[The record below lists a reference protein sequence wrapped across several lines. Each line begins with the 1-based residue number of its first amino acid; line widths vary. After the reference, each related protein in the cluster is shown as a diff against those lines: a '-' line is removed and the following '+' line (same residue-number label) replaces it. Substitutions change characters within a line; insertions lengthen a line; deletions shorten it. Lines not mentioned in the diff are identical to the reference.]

1 MTTTGTETTP
11 VIPLPGRTAALVT
24 GTGALAVTGSALMPW
39 TWTWT
44 SDYPGDLTYY
54 GSPAGLQWLALTA
67 GLVTL
72 LLLLATQ
79 GVPGLRW
86 AAPRHTHNAVL
97 FAATGALAVGWF
109 SAVSI
114 ANDLGGLA
122 NLEPGGWVL
131 AVGSLLAVTGA
142 LGLPLDRRTAVPLRL
157 LDRRLF
163 LLVPIA
169 PAVWFATHAIPDDKP
184 VAPVLTALA
193 GGLAIATGAVLLVQL
208 GHLANTW
215 LRLGTVQRPLP
226 APRELPSWAEVG
238 LIVVAFAVGLFAITF
253 GIDTEYGELFTGY
266 LLLAAAVVAALGRS
280 GLIARLRALTVKY
293 QAVTTGAAFAA
304 AASFPFTQTSDQ
316 YTSVATNI
324 LIFATVALGL
334 NIVVGLAGLL
344 DLGYVAFLGVG
355 AYSAALVSG
364 SPASPIHVQFPFWAA
379 VLTGAVVSMVFG
391 VVIGA
396 PTLRLR
402 GDYLAIV
409 TLGFGEIFRIT
420 MLNLNGT
427 TGPKVTNGS
436 NGIPRIPDLE
446 ILGWDLG
453 KPTTVFGV
461 ELGRFSNYYL
471 LMLLVT
477 ALVVLVFA
485 RVGNSRIGRA
495 WVAIREDETA
505 AEAMGINGFRLKL
518 LAFALGACLA
528 GLAGTVQAHVSYTVT
543 PDQYTFAEALP
554 PNSAFLLA
562 AVILGGMGTISGPLA
577 GATLLF
583 LIPKKLEF
591 LADYQLLAF
600 GIALIVLMRV
610 RPEGLI
616 PNRRQQLEFHE
627 AAALPA
633 QSTGDSVAL
642 TKAGA

>member
-1 MTTTGTETTP
+1 MSTETTP
-11 VIPLPGRTAALVT
+11 VIPLPGMGPRFGAALTAA
-24 GTGALAVTGSALMPW
+24 GAVAAAASALLPW
-39 TWTWT
+39 TW
-44 SDYPGDLTYY
+44 SSEFPGDLTLY
-54 GSPAGLQWLALTA
+54 GYPAGLQWLALTG
-67 GLVTL
+67 GLLTL
-72 LLLLATQ
+72 LLVLAGQ

-86 AAPRHTHNAVL
+86 AAPTRSNNAVL
-97 FAATGALAVGWF
+97 YAASGTA
-109 SAVSI
+109 AVSLYSVTAI
-114 ANDLGGLA
+114 SLDLGGLL
-122 NLEPGGWVL
+122 NLDPGGWL
-131 AVGSLLAVTGA
+131 AALGSLLAVVGA
-142 LGLPLDRRTAVPLRL
+142 LTLPLDRRTSVPVRI

-163 LLVPIA
+163 VLLPIA
-169 PAVWFATHAIPDDKP
+169 PAAYYAAKAIPESQP
-184 VAPVLTALA
+184 VAPVMVALG
-193 GGLAIATGAVLLVQL
+193 GGLLIAAGAVLLVQL
-208 GHLANTW
+208 VHLANSW
-215 LRLGTVQRPLP
+215 LRLGTVERPLP
-226 APRELPSWAEVG
+226 AARELPSWVEIL
-238 LIVVAFAVGLFAITF
+238 LIVVAFGLGLFAITF
-253 GIDTEYGELFTGY
+253 GIDTEYGELFIGY
-266 LLLAAAVVAALGRS
+266 LLLAGFAIGALAKS
-280 GLIARLRALTVKY
+280 GLLNRLRALTVKY
-293 QAVTTGAAFAA
+293 RPVTTGAAFAA

-355 AYSAALVSG
+355 AYAAALVSG
-364 SPASPIHVQFPFWAA
+364 SPASPINVQFPFWAA
-379 VLTGAVVSMVFG
+379 MLTGAVVSMIFG
-391 VVIGA
+391 VLIGA

-427 TGPKVTNGS
+427 TGPDVTNGS
-436 NGIPRIPDLE
+436 NGIPRIPDLQ
-446 ILGWDLG
+446 ILGFDLG
-453 KPTTVFGV
+453 KPHTVLGV

-591 LADYQLLAF
+591 LADYQLFAF
-600 GIALIVLMRV
+600 GIALMLLMRV

-627 AAALPA
+627 AAIPA
-633 QSTGDSVAL
+633 QSSTDPVPL

>member
-1 MTTTGTETTP
+1 MTTTSTETTP
-11 VIPLPGRTAALVT
+11 VIPLPAPAATALTGLGALLTAA
-24 GTGALAVTGSALMPW
+24 SAAMS
-39 TWTWT
+39 WTWT
-44 SDYPGDLTYY
+44 SDFPGDLTYY
-54 GSPAGLQWLALTA
+54 GSPAGLQWLAVVAGVLT
-67 GLVTL
+67 LV
-72 LLLLATQ
+72 LLLAAQ

-86 AAPRHTHNAVL
+86 AAPSRSNNAVL
-97 FAATGALAVGWF
+97 FAATGALAVAAY
-109 SAVSI
+109 SVTAISVE
-114 ANDLGGLA
+114 LGGLA

-131 AVGSLLAVTGA
+131 AAGGLLGVLGA
-142 LGLPLDRRTAVPLRL
+142 LGLPLDRRTAVPLRI
-157 LDRRLF
+157 LDKRLF
-163 LLVPIA
+163 LLVPAA
-169 PAVWFATHAIPDDKP
+169 PIGWFAAHAIPDDQP
-184 VAPVLTALA
+184 VAPVMTALA
-193 GGLAIATGAVLLVQL
+193 GALAIAAGVVLLLQL
-208 GHLANTW
+208 GHLANSRI
-215 LRLGTVQRPLP
+215 RLGTVERPLP
-226 APRELPSWAEVG
+226 AARQLPSWAEVL
-238 LIVVAFAVGLFAITF
+238 LIVLAFGLGLYAITF
-253 GIDTEYGELFTGY
+253 GIDTEYGELFIGY
-266 LLLAAAVVAALGRS
+266 LLLAAPSIAALAKS
-280 GLIARLRALTVKY
+280 GLLGRLRALTVKY
-293 QAVTTGAAFAA
+293 RPVTTGAAFAA
-304 AASFPFTQTSDQ
+304 AASFPFTQSSDQ

-355 AYSAALVSG
+355 AYAAALVSG

-379 VLTGAVVSMVFG
+379 MLTGAAVSMVFG
-391 VVIGA
+391 VLIGA

-427 TGPKVTNGS
+427 TGPKITNGS

-446 ILGWDLG
+446 IFGFDLG
-453 KPTTVFGV
+453 KPHTVGGI

-477 ALVVLVFA
+477 ALVVLIFA

-591 LADYQLLAF
+591 LSDYQLLAF
-600 GIALIVLMRV
+600 GAALIVLMRV

-616 PNRRQQLEFHE
+616 PNRRRQLEFHE
-627 AAALPA
+627 AAIPA
-633 QSTGDSVAL
+633 QPTGEPGAL

>member
-1 MTTTGTETTP
+1 MTTTSTETTP
-11 VIPLPGRTAALVT
+11 VIPLPARAAAALT
-24 GTGALAVTGSALMPW
+24 GLGALATAASAALS
-39 TWTWT
+39 WTWT
-44 SDYPGDLTYY
+44 SDFPGDLTYT

-67 GLVTL
+67 GLLTL
-72 LLLLATQ
+72 VLLLAAQ
-79 GVPGLRW
+79 GTPGLRW
-86 AAPRHTHNAVL
+86 AAPTRSHNAVL
-97 FAATGALAVGWF
+97 YAAAGALAISLF
-109 SAVSI
+109 SVTAISVE
-114 ANDLGGLA
+114 LGGLA

-131 AVGSLLAVTGA
+131 GAGGILTVLGA
-142 LGLPLDRRTAVPLRL
+142 LGLPLDRRTHVPLRV

-163 LLVPIA
+163 LLVPAA
-169 PAVWFATHAIPDDKP
+169 PVGWYAAHAIPDDKP
-184 VAPVLTALA
+184 VAPVMTALA
-193 GGLAIATGAVLLVQL
+193 GGLAIATGAILLVQL
-208 GHLANTW
+208 GHLANSW
-215 LRLGTVQRPLP
+215 LRLGTVERPLT
-226 APRELPSWAEVG
+226 APRQLPSWAEVL
-238 LIVVAFAVGLFAITF
+238 LIVVAFGLGLFAITF

-266 LLLAAAVVAALGRS
+266 LLLAAFIVAALAKS
-280 GLIARLRALTVKY
+280 GLLARLRALTVKHRP
-293 QAVTTGAAFAA
+293 VTTGAAFAA

-316 YTSVATNI
+316 YTSVAANI

-355 AYSAALVSG
+355 AYAAALVSG

-379 VLTGAVVSMVFG
+379 MLTGAAVSMVFG
-391 VVIGA
+391 VLIGA

-427 TGPKVTNGS
+427 TGPKITNGS

-446 ILGWDLG
+446 IFGFDLG
-453 KPTTVFGV
+453 KPHTIAGI

-591 LADYQLLAF
+591 LSDYQLLAF

-627 AAALPA
+627 AAIPA
-633 QSTGDSVAL
+633 QPIADTAAL

>member
-1 MTTTGTETTP
+1 MTTTTETTP
-11 VIPLPGRTAALVT
+11 VIPLPARAATALTGLGALTTAASA
-24 GTGALAVTGSALMPW
+24 ALP
-39 TWTWT
+39 WTWT
-44 SDYPGDLTYY
+44 SDFPGDLTYT
-54 GSPAGLQWLALTA
+54 GSPAGLQWLALAA
-67 GLVTL
+67 GLLTL
-72 LLLLATQ
+72 LLLLATHST
-79 GVPGLRW
+79 PGLRW
-86 AAPRHTHNAVL
+86 AAPSRSHNAVL
-97 FAATGALAVGWF
+97 YAATGALAVSVF
-109 SAVSI
+109 SVAAI
-114 ANDLGGLA
+114 ATELGGLA
-122 NLEPGGWVL
+122 NLEAGGWIL
-131 AVGSLLAVTGA
+131 AAGGLLTVIGA
-142 LGLPLDRRTAVPLRL
+142 LGLPLDRRTRVPLRI

-163 LLVPIA
+163 LLVPVA
-169 PAVWFATHAIPDDKP
+169 PAGWFAAHAIPGDQP
-184 VAPVLTALA
+184 VAPVMTALA
-193 GGLAIATGAVLLVQL
+193 GALAIAAGVVLLLQL
-208 GHLANTW
+208 GHLAHTW
-215 LRLGTVQRPLP
+215 LRLGTVDRPLP
-226 APRELPSWAEVG
+226 APRQLPSWAEVLTIVLAFG
-238 LIVVAFAVGLFAITF
+238 LGLFAITF
-253 GIDTEYGELFTGY
+253 GIDTEYGELFIGY
-266 LLLAAAVVAALGRS
+266 LLLAALVVPALTRS
-280 GLIARLRALTVKY
+280 GLLARLRALTVKHRP
-293 QAVTTGAAFAA
+293 VTTGAAFAA

-355 AYSAALVSG
+355 AYAAALVSG

-379 VLTGAVVSMVFG
+379 MLTGAAVSMVFG
-391 VVIGA
+391 VLIGA

-446 ILGWDLG
+446 ILGFDLG
-453 KPTTVFGV
+453 KPHTVAGI

-591 LADYQLLAF
+591 LSDYQLLAF
-600 GIALIVLMRV
+600 GAALIILMRV

-616 PNRRQQLEFHE
+616 PNRRRQLEFHE
-627 AAALPA
+627 AAIPA
-633 QSTGDSVAL
+633 QPAGDGAAL

>member
-1 MTTTGTETTP
+1 MTTTSTETTP
-11 VIPLPGRTAALVT
+11 VIPLPARAAAALT
-24 GTGALAVTGSALMPW
+24 GLGALATAASAGLS
-39 TWTWT
+39 WTWT
-44 SDYPGDLTYY
+44 SDFPGDLTYT

-67 GLVTL
+67 GLLTL
-72 LLLLATQ
+72 VLLLAAHGT
-79 GVPGLRW
+79 PGLHW
-86 AAPRHTHNAVL
+86 AAPTRSHNAVL
-97 FAATGALAVGWF
+97 LAATGALAVSLYSVTAI
-109 SAVSI
+109 SAE
-114 ANDLGGLA
+114 LGGLA
-122 NLEPGGWVL
+122 NLEPGGWILGAGGILTVL
-131 AVGSLLAVTGA
+131 GA
-142 LGLPLDRRTAVPLRL
+142 LGLPLDRRTHVPLRI

-163 LLVPIA
+163 LLVPAA
-169 PAVWFATHAIPDDKP
+169 PIGWFAAHAIPGDKP
-184 VAPVLTALA
+184 VAPVMTALA
-193 GGLAIATGAVLLVQL
+193 GALAIAAGAVLLIQL

-215 LRLGTVQRPLP
+215 LRLGTVERPLP
-226 APRELPSWAEVG
+226 APRQLPSWVEVL
-238 LIVVAFAVGLFAITF
+238 LIVAAFGLGLFAITF

-266 LLLAAAVVAALGRS
+266 LLLAAPVVAALAKS

-293 QAVTTGAAFAA
+293 RPVTTGAAFAA

-355 AYSAALVSG
+355 AYAAALVSG

-379 VLTGAVVSMVFG
+379 MLTGAAVSMVFG
-391 VVIGA
+391 VLIGA

-427 TGPKVTNGS
+427 TGPKITNGS
-436 NGIPRIPDLE
+436 NGIPRIPDLQ
-446 ILGWDLG
+446 IFGFDLG
-453 KPTTVFGV
+453 KPHTVAGI

-591 LADYQLLAF
+591 LSDYQLLAF
-600 GIALIVLMRV
+600 GAALIVLMRV

-627 AAALPA
+627 AAIPA
-633 QSTGDSVAL
+633 QPTGEPTAL

>member
-1 MTTTGTETTP
+1 MTTMSTELTP
-11 VIPLPGRTAALVT
+11 VIAVPARIARPFTAA
-24 GTGALAVTGSALMPW
+24 AAVATAA
-39 TWTWT
+39 TAATAWTWT
-44 SDYPGDLTYY
+44 SEFPGDLTYY
-54 GSPAGLQWLALTA
+54 GSPAGLQWLTLTGGLITLVLALS
-67 GLVTL
+67 GYRI
-72 LLLLATQ
+72 
-79 GVPGLRW
+79 PGLRW
-86 AAPRHTHNAVL
+86 TNPADSNNAVL
-97 FAATGALAVGWF
+97 FAALAAAAVTWF
-109 SAVSI
+109 SI
-114 ANDLGGLA
+114 AAIATDLGGLA
-122 NLEPGGWVL
+122 NLEPGAWL
-131 AVGSLLAVTGA
+131 AGLTSLLTVLGA
-142 LGLPLDRRTAVPLRL
+142 LGLPLDRRTKDSLDPVAYWWLLAGIVGFGVYWLVTRTLRL
-157 LDRRLF
+157 AKTERRL
-163 LLVPIA
+163 A
-169 PAVWFATHAIPDDKP
+169 PA
-184 VAPVLTALA
+184 
-193 GGLAIATGAVLLVQL
+193 
-208 GHLANTW
+208 
-215 LRLGTVQRPLP
+215 
-226 APRELPSWAEVG
+226 RELPSWAEIL
-238 LIVVAFAVGLFAITF
+238 LIVTAFAIGLFAITF

-266 LLLAAAVVAALGRS
+266 LLLTGFTVAALAKS
-280 GLIARLRALTVKY
+280 GLLDRLRALTVKHRPV
-293 QAVTTGAAFAA
+293 ATGAAFSAA
-304 AASFPFTQTSDQ
+304 AAFPFTQTSDQ
-316 YTSVATNI
+316 YTSVAANI

-355 AYSAALVSG
+355 AYAAALVSG

-379 VLTGAVVSMVFG
+379 ALTGAAASMVFG
-391 VVIGA
+391 VLIGA

-420 MLNLNGT
+420 MNNLNGT
-427 TGPKVTNGS
+427 TGPNLTNGS

-446 ILGWDLG
+446 ILGFDLG
-453 KPTTVFGV
+453 KKHLIGVV

-471 LMLLVT
+471 LMLIVT
-477 ALVVLVFA
+477 AFVVLVFA

-505 AEAMGINGFRLKL
+505 AEAMGINSFRLKL

-562 AVILGGMGTISGPLA
+562 AVILGGMGTISGPLL

-591 LADYQLLAF
+591 LSNYQLLAF
-600 GIALIVLMRV
+600 GIALIVLMRI

-616 PNRRQQLEFHE
+616 ANRRNKLEFHE
-627 AAALPA
+627 PVIPA
-633 QSTGDSVAL
+633 QGTAGDAAPDDGTPDDTAL

>member
-1 MTTTGTETTP
+1 MSAGPARILT
-11 VIPLPGRTAALVT
+11 
-24 GTGALAVTGSALMPW
+24 LAGSAGAIASAFLSW
-39 TWTWT
+39 TWTP
-44 SDYPGDLTYY
+44 DFPGDLTVTGYP
-54 GSPAGLQWLALTA
+54 GGLQWLTLTG

-72 LLLLATQ
+72 LLTLAHAVGTR
-79 GVPGLRW
+79 GLPGLRW
-86 AAPRHTHNAVL
+86 LNPGDSNNGILYAALGTT
-97 FAATGALAVGWF
+97 ATTWF
-109 SAVSI
+109 TLIAISAE
-114 ANDLGGLA
+114 LGGLA
-122 NLEPGGWVL
+122 NLEPGGWI
-131 AVGSLLAVTGA
+131 AGATALLALLGA
-142 LGLPLDRRTAVPLRL
+142 LGLPLDRHPHGTGRGITRHLPLRL
-157 LDRRLF
+157 
-163 LLVPIA
+163 
-169 PAVWFATHAIPDDKP
+169 ATID
-184 VAPVLTALA
+184 
-193 GGLAIATGAVLLVQL
+193 
-208 GHLANTW
+208 
-215 LRLGTVQRPLP
+215 RPLP
-226 APRELPSWAEVG
+226 APRELPSWIEVL
-238 LIVVAFAVGLFAITF
+238 LIIAAFAAGLVAITY
-253 GIDTEYGELFTGY
+253 GIDTDYGELFTGY
-266 LLLAAAVVAALGRS
+266 LLLTGFTVTALTKS
-280 GLIARLRALTVKY
+280 GLIARLRALTLKHRP
-293 QAVTTGAAFAA
+293 VTTGAAFAA
-304 AASFPFTQTSDQ
+304 AAGFPFTQTSDQ
-316 YTSVATNI
+316 YTSVAANI

-355 AYSAALVSG
+355 AYAAALVSG
-364 SPASPIHVQFPFWAA
+364 SPASPIHVRFPFWAA
-379 VLTGAVVSMVFG
+379 MLTGAAVSVVFG

-420 MLNLNGT
+420 MNNLNGT

-436 NGIPRIPDLE
+436 NGIPRIPDLD
-446 ILGWDLG
+446 ILGFDFG
-453 KPTTVFGV
+453 ATHTVGGV
-461 ELGRFSNYYL
+461 QLGRFSNYYL

-495 WVAIREDETA
+495 WIAIREDETA

-562 AVILGGMGTISGPLA
+562 AVILGGMGTISGPLL

-591 LADYQLLAF
+591 LSDYQLLAF

-616 PNRRQQLEFHE
+616 ANRRRQLEFHE
-627 AAALPA
+627 ADIPA
-633 QSTGDSVAL
+633 QAAATETAP
-642 TKAGA
+642 TKAEAR

>member
-1 MTTTGTETTP
+1 MTTSTETTP
-11 VIPLPGRTAALVT
+11 VISLPGRTAALLT
-24 GTGALAVTGSALMPW
+24 GIGATATVASALMS
-39 TWTWT
+39 WTWT
-44 SDYPGDLTYY
+44 SDFPGDLTYY
-54 GSPAGLQWLALTA
+54 GSPAGLQWLALIG
-67 GLVTL
+67 GLLTL
-72 LLLLATQ
+72 VLLLATH
-79 GVPGLRW
+79 GTPGLRW
-86 AAPRHTHNAVL
+86 AAPTGSHNAVL
-97 FAATGALAVGWF
+97 LAATGALAVSWF
-109 SAVSI
+109 SVI
-114 ANDLGGLA
+114 AIATDLGGLA
-122 NLEPGGWVL
+122 NLEPGAWTAAL
-131 AVGSLLAVTGA
+131 GSLLALAGT
-142 LGLPLDRRTAVPLRL
+142 LGLPLDRRTRVPLRV

-163 LLVPIA
+163 LLLPVA
-169 PAVWFATHAIPDDKP
+169 PVLWFATHAVPGDKP

-193 GGLAIATGAVLLVQL
+193 GAVVIATGAALLVQV
-208 GHLANTW
+208 GHLANSW
-215 LRLGTVQRPLP
+215 LRIGTVQRPLP
-226 APRELPSWAEVG
+226 KARTLPSWVEVA

-253 GIDTEYGELFTGY
+253 GIDTEYGELFTAY
-266 LLLAAAVVAALGRS
+266 LLLAASVAAALGKA
-280 GLIARLRALTVKY
+280 GLLIRVRALTVKY
-293 QAVTTGAAFAA
+293 RTVTTGAAFAA

-355 AYSAALVSG
+355 AYAAALVSG
-364 SPASPIHVQFPFWAA
+364 SPASPIQVQFPFWAA
-379 VLTGAVVSMVFG
+379 MLTGAVVSMIFG
-391 VVIGA
+391 VIIGA

-446 ILGWDLG
+446 IFGWNLG

-471 LMLLVT
+471 LMLVVT
-477 ALVVLVFA
+477 AVVVLVFA

-616 PNRRQQLEFHE
+616 PNRRRQLEFHE
-627 AAALPA
+627 AAIPA
-633 QSTGDSVAL
+633 QPTGDSVAL

>member
-1 MTTTGTETTP
+1 MSSTTTGGTETTP
-11 VIPLPGRTAALVT
+11 VLPVPLTAARALVLA
-24 GTGALAVTGSALMPW
+24 GAVGAFASGFLSW
-39 TWTWT
+39 TWTA
-44 SDYPGDLTYY
+44 DFPGDLTVTGYP
-54 GSPAGLQWLALTA
+54 GGLQWLTLTGA
-67 GLVTL
+67 LVTL
-72 LLLLATQ
+72 VLALASH

-86 AAPRHTHNAVL
+86 TSPSGSNNGVLHAALGTAV
-97 FAATGALAVGWF
+97 TTWF
-109 SAVSI
+109 TLIAISAE
-114 ANDLGGLA
+114 LGGLA
-122 NLEPGGWVL
+122 NLEPGGWI
-131 AVGSLLAVTGA
+131 AGATSLLAVAGA
-142 LGLPLDRRTAVPLRL
+142 LGLPLDRHPRGTGQGATRYLGLRL
-157 LDRRLF
+157 AKVD
-163 LLVPIA
+163 
-169 PAVWFATHAIPDDKP
+169 
-184 VAPVLTALA
+184 
-193 GGLAIATGAVLLVQL
+193 
-208 GHLANTW
+208 
-215 LRLGTVQRPLP
+215 RPLP
-226 APRELPSWAEVG
+226 AVRELPSWVEVL
-238 LIVVAFAVGLFAITF
+238 LIVAAFAVGLYAITY
-253 GIDTEYGELFTGY
+253 GIDTDYGELFTGY
-266 LLLAAAVVAALGRS
+266 LLLAGFTVAALTRS
-280 GLIARLRALTVKY
+280 GLIARLRALTVKHR
-293 QAVTTGAAFAA
+293 AVTTGAAFAA
-304 AASFPFTQTSDQ
+304 AAGFPFTQTSDQ

-355 AYSAALVSG
+355 AYAAALVSG

-379 VLTGAVVSMVFG
+379 MLTGAAVSIVFG
-391 VVIGA
+391 VLIGA

-420 MLNLNGT
+420 MNNLNGT

-446 ILGWDLG
+446 ILGFNLG
-453 KPTTVFGV
+453 EKHSVGGI

-477 ALVVLVFA
+477 AFVVLVFA

-562 AVILGGMGTISGPLA
+562 AVILGGMGTISGPLL

-591 LADYQLLAF
+591 LSDYQLLAF

-610 RPEGLI
+610 RPEGMI
-616 PNRRQQLEFHE
+616 ANRRRQLEFHE
-627 AAALPA
+627 ADIPA
-633 QSTGDSVAL
+633 QTSPGALL